1 MKNKQGGTWDNLYPI
16 TLTENVFNA
25 TGKKIDDILSEM
37 ATETEQT
44 KQDHNTRINDI
55 SSQISTINTE
65 LGESTTKNQQ
75 QDTAINAVEQTVN
88 NLRSEKGSNENGHWI
103 KRPDGTMVCWT
114 TVQIGGDPNGPWG
127 SLYYWYANPRHWTFP
142 QPFIEAPTM
151 EFANQTNQF
160 LWGKINGR
168 PDKALDLTGYRPVNT
183 ALDVVDVIVKATG
196 RWTDSG
202 EGLFFKSSDYPSY
215 WESHITQKVNEVKAQ
230 ENKNSSTHSFA
241 FITDLHLD
249 ANDKYSFSIVKK
261 MNKEL
266 NLSTVI
272 VGGDLVTETIVGSK
286 AGALRQIQQ
295 VVDGLHE
302 VHPKTMTAQGNHDDS
317 SIMSLWNQT
326 IKPDEMYEKMFS
338 FMGDAAQYGPSGL
351 YHYRDNNAQ
360 KIRYIVLN
368 SIDIP
373 YIQVGTGLKYKG
385 IHIYAYRQTQAN
397 WLINEAL
404 DTPPGWS
411 VIISSHLPPYKE
423 GVQAW
428 DAPTYNEE
436 IVRGILKAYKTKT
449 TYSASSQT
457 SVPDDLKISVNADFR
472 NKGGDVIAFF
482 CGHVHYDNVVQLPEG
497 FPLITVLNDGGRRWL
512 DSPQRVSGT
521 IAEQAFDIATV
532 NKNERKIYLTRV
544 GAGNNR
550 VVSY

>member
-1 MKNKQGGTWDNLYPI
+1 MTYRKQTWRDYDD
-16 TLTENVFNA
+16 TKTEAVNMDRGAVVTPERMNHIE
-25 TGKKIDDILSEM
+25 TGIANSADKEEVTAQL
-37 ATETEQT
+37 
-44 KQDHNTRINDI
+44 
-55 SSQISTINTE
+55 STINTK
-65 LGESTTKNQQ
+65 LGEVTTKNQQ
-75 QDTAINAVEQTVN
+75 QDTAINTVEQKVN
-88 NLRSEKGSNENGHWI
+88 NLRSEKGSNEHGHWI
-103 KRPDGTMVCWT
+103 KRPDGTMVCWR
-114 TVQIGGDPNGPWG
+114 TVQIGGDPTGSWG
-127 SLYYWYANPRHWTFP
+127 SLYYWYTNPRAWTFP
-142 QPFIEAPTM
+142 QPFIEAPTL
-151 EFANQTNQF
+151 EFIAKSKQFFWAHINDRTTMAN
-160 LWGKINGR
+160 
-168 PDKALDLTGYRPVNT
+168 DLTGYRPDNQT
-183 ALDVVDVIVKATG
+183 MDLLDVIVKATG
-196 RWTDSG
+196 RWKDSG
-202 EGLFFKSSDYPSY
+202 DGLFFKSSDYPSY

-272 VGGDLVTETIVGSK
+272 VGGDLVTETIVGSR

-423 GVQAW
+423 GVKAW
-428 DAPTYNEE
+428 DLPTNNEE

-449 TYSASSQT
+449 TYSANSQA

-472 NKGGDVIAFF
+472 NKGGEVIAWF

-497 FPLITVLNDGGRRWL
+497 FPLITVLNDGAHRWL

-544 GAGNNR
+544 GAGSNR